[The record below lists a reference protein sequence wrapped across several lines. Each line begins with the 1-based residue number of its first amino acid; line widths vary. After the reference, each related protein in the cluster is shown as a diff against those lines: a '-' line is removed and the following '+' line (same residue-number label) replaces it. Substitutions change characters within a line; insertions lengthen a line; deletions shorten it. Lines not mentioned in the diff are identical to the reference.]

1 MSDIRRYLGQG
12 LVYLATALALGYFSN
27 APAYVH
33 FPPDQGQIKL
43 SLVHGAQPKEPC
55 RQLTAQ
61 ELAELAPNMRKPKSC
76 PRERSDLWIELLVD
90 GETRYRAALP
100 PTGLSGDGPA
110 RLYQKIPV
118 ATGRHHL
125 VMRLRDTPRD
135 EGYDY
140 QHEAEVELRAKQV
153 LVIDF
158 RAETGG
164 FLIR

>member
-1 MSDIRRYLGQG
+1 MSETLRYLGQG
-12 LVYLATALALGYFSN
+12 LIYLVTALVLGYFSN

-33 FPPDQGQIKL
+33 FPPDQALIKL
-43 SLVHGAQPKEPC
+43 SLVHSAQPKESC
-55 RQLTAQ
+55 RRLSAQ
-61 ELAELAPNMRKPKSC
+61 EIADLAPNMRKAVSC
-76 PRERSDLWIELLVD
+76 PRERSALWIELLVD
-90 GETRYRAALP
+90 GQMRYQESRP

-110 RLYQKIPV
+110 RVYRKIVVEP
-118 ATGRHHL
+118 GRHHL
-125 VMRLRDTPRD
+125 VMRLRDSRRS

-140 QHEAEVELRAKQV
+140 QHETEVELRSRQN